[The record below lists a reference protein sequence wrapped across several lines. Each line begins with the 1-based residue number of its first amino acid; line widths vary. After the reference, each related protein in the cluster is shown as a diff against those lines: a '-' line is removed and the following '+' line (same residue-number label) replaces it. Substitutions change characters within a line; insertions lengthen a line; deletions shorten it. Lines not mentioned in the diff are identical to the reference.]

1 MIRKLLLTALL
12 TLPMLLSPVTAEEVN
27 TFSLGGEEME
37 EVTIRLS
44 PGEDSVSNITV
55 SVRGEIKSVE
65 EFSLR
70 IATGAGPPYPSQVGL
85 DLGADSLLEW
95 GFGGLPFGSFGE

>member
-70 IATGAGPPYPSQVGL
+70 IAL
-85 DLGADSLLEW
+85 SLIHI
-95 GFGGLPFGSFGE
+95 